1 MCTLHAITTTTS
13 TTDTATV
20 AAAALLKATISS
32 TYIGITTVTIDGV
45 FWLHRTA
52 AAIEVEGGLFIHGAV
67 RGVAQEHSFNGSV
80 ERVHET

>member
-1 MCTLHAITTTTS
+1 MRCTLHAITTTTS
-13 TTDTATV
+13 STATV
-20 AAAALLKATISS
+20 AVATLLKATISS
-32 TYIGITTVTIDGV
+32 TYIGITTVSINGV
-45 FWLHRTA
+45 FWLHHTA